1 MKVDIGMKGQDREA
15 VGQILNAILADQ
27 HVLYVKTRNYHW
39 NVVGPQFKS
48 LHELFEEQYT
58 QLADSIDVV
67 AERARALG
75 VHANGT
81 MAEFVRDARLKEEEG
96 RGLTSDAMVGNLV
109 QDHESVVKQ
118 LRADIERCEDE
129 LGDAG
134 TADILTAI
142 LEDHDKAAWMLR
154 SFLTEKSV

>member
-15 VGQILNAILADQ
+15 VGQILNAVLADQ
-27 HVLYVKTRNYHW
+27 HILYVKTRNYHW

-58 QLADSIDVV
+58 QLADSIDTV

-96 RGLTSDAMVGNLV
+96 RGLDSATMVGNLV
-109 QDHESVVKQ
+109 HDHESVVKQ
-118 LRADIERCEDE
+118 LRADIERCDDQ

-134 TADILTAI
+134 TADILTGI
-142 LEDHDKAAWMLR
+142 LEDHDKMAWMLR
-154 SFLTEKSV
+154 SFLNEKSV